1 MNKKIIGC
9 FIATLALT
17 SCNANPESSSS
28 NPSINSYVSDG
39 GQSVPFDRFDPI
51 SASAFKGD
59 ASEARKHFVCFTPM
73 ESDGSDFDE
82 ARSLYLLYPP
92 KGQYSPTEQNREIWY
107 RDEAVW
113 ENDQM
118 GYGTFSPAS
127 GTSMNPLKIIIN
139 QKVNFASWSG
149 TNLPNDATICNFN
162 ENAIIDS
169 NVYINYNGYRFAF
182 EFYLRSTVADWASG
196 AKYAVKR

>member
-1 MNKKIIGC
+1 
-9 FIATLALT
+9 
-17 SCNANPESSSS
+17 
-28 NPSINSYVSDG
+28 
-39 GQSVPFDRFDPI
+39 
-51 SASAFKGD
+51 
-59 ASEARKHFVCFTPM
+59 
-73 ESDGSDFDE
+73 
-82 ARSLYLLYPP
+82 
-92 KGQYSPTEQNREIWY
+92 
-107 RDEAVW
+107 
-113 ENDQM
+113 
-118 GYGTFSPAS
+118 
-127 GTSMNPLKIIIN
+127 MNPLKIIIN